1 MLAEGNWLVDRYR
14 VRFDSARSG
23 KERNSGPERCT
34 VSAYSFVLVRSSGH
48 QRFDWEHRAAGSH
61 SRCTLAEARRI
72 HVPVDSWPS
81 FARQFARQFDLLP
94 KALVVAGP
102 MGWLAVAGRSPFV
115 LFAVPIV
122 VVRRVVLGDRGF
134 RGRVQSFSWCRREFQ
149 RD

>member
-1 MLAEGNWLVDRYR
+1 MDCTVSLAEDSWLVDRYR

-23 KERNSGPERCT
+23 KERNSGSERCT

-94 KALVVAGP
+94 KALVAQYG
-102 MGWLAVAGRSPFV
+102 LAGRDAVLPWLRAEAARLRSDITSKVPF
-115 LFAVPIV
+115 PC
-122 VVRRVVLGDRGF
+122 D
-134 RGRVQSFSWCRREFQ
+134 
-149 RD
+149 